1 MRAHL
6 AEGELQALLDGE
18 LPGARKLAV
27 RAHLL
32 GCAACRAR
40 TDAARETSALVDA
53 LLRRTIPKVDSVSAW
68 ERLVVRSGGRA
79 ARAHRGLAHWASV
92 AVVVLAT
99 TALVA
104 TMIRGVSRTGAVA
117 DAFALVREA
126 QAHPAKA
133 LLRDACCSDHDG
145 GDRPDDGLLTLSSVG
160 EKVTVVIVYEDV
172 DRSGTFTHGDIVR
185 YVSTIPNA
193 TPVAHTAR

>member
-18 LPGARKLAV
+18 LPSARELAV
-27 RAHLL
+27 RAHLVR
-32 GCAACRAR
+32 CAACRAR
-40 TDAARETSALVDA
+40 TNAARKTSALVNA
-53 LLRRTIPKVDSVSAW
+53 LLRRATPKVDSVSAW
-68 ERLVVRSGGRA
+68 ERLVIRSGGRA
-79 ARAHRGLAHWASV
+79 AKAHRGLAHWVSIAAVALAS
-92 AVVVLAT
+92 
-99 TALVA
+99 TAIVA
-104 TMIRGVSRTGAVA
+104 TMIRGASRRGTAA
-117 DAFALVREA
+117 DAFALVHDA
-126 QAHPAKA
+126 QAHPAKS

-185 YVSTIPNA
+185 YVSTIPNG
-193 TPVAHTAR
+193 TSVAHTVR

>member
-1 MRAHL
+1 MREHP

-18 LPGARKLAV
+18 LTSARALVV
-27 RAHLL
+27 RAHLVR
-32 GCAACRAR
+32 CASCRAR
-40 TDAARETSALVDA
+40 TNATRDTAAMVNA
-53 LLRRTIPKVDSVSAW
+53 LLRRSTPKVDSASAW
-68 ERLVVRSGGRA
+68 ARLVVRSGGRA
-79 ARAHRGLAHWASV
+79 AKVRRGPAQWLSALGLA
-92 AVVVLAT
+92 LAT
-99 TALVA
+99 AALIV
-104 TMIRGVSRTGAVA
+104 MMVRVSRSITGT

-126 QAHPAKA
+126 QAHPAQA

-185 YVSTIPNA
+185 YVSTIPNG

>member
-1 MRAHL
+1 MRVHL
-6 AEGELQALLDGE
+6 AEGELQALLDDE
-18 LPGARKLAV
+18 LPSSRKLAV

-32 GCAACRAR
+32 RCAACRAR
-40 TDAARETSALVDA
+40 TDAALETSALVDA
-53 LLRRTIPKVDSVSAW
+53 LLRRTIPKVDRVSAW
-68 ERLVVRSGGRA
+68 DRLVVRSGGRA
-79 ARAHRGLAHWASV
+79 AKAHRGLTHWGSV
-92 AVVVLAT
+92 AAVALAA

-104 TMIRGVSRTGAVA
+104 TMMRGASRTGAVA

-126 QAHPAKA
+126 QAHPAKS

-172 DRSGTFTHGDIVR
+172 DRSGTFTHGDIIR

-193 TPVAHTAR
+193 APVAHTAR